1 MARAG
6 QLSARMSRDVLGR
19 LERLSER
26 LGQPRSRVA
35 EQLIDEGIRLRE
47 FPGIVFRP
55 GPTGRRAA
63 LADGPDVWEI
73 VRSIKQARTA
83 QGDPVELLIASSGL
97 REDQIRLA
105 ADYYSAYPEEIDARI
120 RQDEEA
126 AARLREL
133 LGVPEEE

>member
-1 MARAG
+1 MDEA
-6 QLSARMSRDVLGR
+6 VIER
-19 LERLSER
+19 LENLSKRE
-26 LGQPRSRVA
+26 GQPRSRVA
-35 EQLIDEGIRLRE
+35 EQLIDEGIRMRE

-73 VRSIKQARTA
+73 VRALKQARA
-83 QGDPVELLIASSGL
+83 GEGNPIERLMASTTL

-105 ADYYSAYPEEIDARI
+105 ADYYAAYPDEIDARI
-120 RQDEEA
+120 REDDEA

-133 LGVPEEE
+133 LGIPNSE